1 MIVPSSGR
9 LRSLLAVLILL
20 VLGLAAGQP
29 GAAQSAGFSIDATVD
44 RTKVRFGESF
54 QLLITVTQRLSGG
67 GTERIGAPQVSQ
79 IPGFDIVGQ
88 RTSHN
93 TMIINGIG
101 QIQLQTAVELVPQ
114 KAGEFTI
121 PALSMQGPD
130 GKIYS
135 TRPIP
140 ITVLPPAPD
149 DEAPGLGEAEPAAG
163 PGDQGEE
170 SRSGS
175 RLANILVV
183 ALVILGSVIG
193 APILL
198 TWLLNRNVKPSTR
211 WQDEEPATITATTTG
226 GPRRGA
232 AETRAA
238 RPVPP
243 IEDAQIT
250 RRESPPAAP
259 ASGAASAGST
269 GVAAAV
275 SGSTPSRATGGG
287 PRPSTPA
294 PQAGPRVAAPPPLR
308 DQVDFEREVTALQ
321 RLHPE
326 ADLEFYRSFFD
337 LFRRAALGRSAR
349 LDPHMT
355 PDEMVQSLLR
365 TLPEPVGVR
374 LRRLADDWEG
384 VAFAHCRPARTWSTI
399 LEDALA
405 VLAAIPSQE

>member
-9 LRSLLAVLILL
+9 LRSLASVLIL
-20 VLGLAAGQP
+20 VVVGLFTVQP
-29 GAAQSAGFSIDATVD
+29 GAAQSAGFSIDASVD
-44 RTKVRFGESF
+44 RTKVRFGESL

-114 KAGEFTI
+114 KPGEFTI

-140 ITVLPPAPD
+140 ITVLPPSPD

-163 PGDQGEE
+163 PGEQGEE

-175 RLANILVV
+175 RLINILFV

-198 TWLLNRNVKPSTR
+198 TWFLNRNAKPSTR

-232 AETRAA
+232 AETRSA
-238 RPVPP
+238 RPVQP

-250 RRESPPAAP
+250 RRESPAGPASRAEGTGPAA
-259 ASGAASAGST
+259 
-269 GVAAAV
+269 AAATIG
-275 SGSTPSRATGGG
+275 GSSPPKAAGGG

-294 PQAGPRVAAPPPLR
+294 SQSGPRVAAPPPLR

-355 PDEMVQSLLR
+355 PDEMVQNLLR

-405 VLAAIPSQE
+405 VLAAIPPQE